1 MSNRGM
7 FIDAL
12 DQVLSERLDMVL
24 IPLQKSDKIS
34 PTYEEIKA
42 ETEEFLMT
50 LPEEGRDKYRMG
62 LDTLFGAYR
71 SYTFALCQACYIQGF
86 KDFQQL
92 LKGDLDY
99 LDETLTS
106 IDE

>member
-62 LDTLFGAYR
+62 LDTLLNIPPNECAKTGPKAH
-71 SYTFALCQACYIQGF
+71 SYN
-86 KDFQQL
+86 D
-92 LKGDLDY
+92 
-99 LDETLTS
+99 
-106 IDE
+106 

>member
-24 IPLQKSDKIS
+24 IPLQKSDKLS
-34 PTYEEIKA
+34 PTYAEVQA

-50 LPEEGRDKYRMG
+50 LPEEGREKYRMG
-62 LDTLFGAYR
+62 LDMLFGAYR
-71 SYTFALCQACYIQGF
+71 SHTFALCQACYIQGF
-86 KDFQQL
+86 KDFQHL
-92 LKGDLDY
+92 LKGDLDF
-99 LDETLTS
+99 LDETMKS
-106 IDE
+106 IEE

>member
-24 IPLQKSDKIS
+24 IPLQKSDLIS
-34 PTYEEIKA
+34 PTYEEVKA

-50 LPEEGRDKYRMG
+50 LPEEGRENYRMA

-86 KDFQQL
+86 KDFQHL
-92 LKGDLDY
+92 IKGDLGF
-99 LDETLTS
+99 LDETLKGV
-106 IDE
+106 EE